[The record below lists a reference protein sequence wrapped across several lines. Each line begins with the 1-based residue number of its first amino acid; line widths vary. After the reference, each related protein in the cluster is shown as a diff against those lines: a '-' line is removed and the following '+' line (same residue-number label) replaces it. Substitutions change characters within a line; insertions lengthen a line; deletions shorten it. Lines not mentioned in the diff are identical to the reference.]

1 VSSPTPR
8 AELADPPAQDVRG
21 VSDTCKQR
29 VLEREGIAMF
39 VALHDARPS
48 RQLVVRDPSSVVE
61 GARLA
66 LLFEHYERGLAEVA
80 IDPDVSEAAIEGDGD
95 GGVVE
100 VDPDVDPTGA
110 AALIDVLVV
119 LSDQHLR
126 ARTELSV

>member
-1 VSSPTPR
+1 MSSPTPA

-21 VSDTCKQR
+21 VSDICKQR

-66 LLFEHYERGLAEVA
+66 LLFDHYERGLAEVA
-80 IDPDVSEAAIEGDGD
+80 IEPDD
-95 GGVVE
+95 
-100 VDPDVDPTGA
+100 DPTGA

-126 ARTELSV
+126 ARTELSA